1 MKEKLII
8 ETVIT
13 FTEGRNPVDSN
24 HRAGIKKIKTKAKQ
38 MAKNCKRKQQLAI
51 VAIFWSKCI

>member
-8 ETVIT
+8 DIVIT

-24 HRAGIKKIKTKAKQ
+24 YRAGIKNNNTKAKQ